1 MEQAAVI
8 INEIPSIF
16 NQALGIVNTFMQII
30 LSVLMAF
37 GVITGPA
44 TDDPIVLKD
53 EENVNLAVVAFAD
66 THIRPTGISPYNFEC
81 ALDDIENSD
90 VDFDAFLIAG
100 DLSELGDDISYEL
113 MWDALDKTEI
123 DNILLTTGNHDVR
136 VVYDLRTEQII
147 DKTNGFLGTEIDKPY
162 YSYDING
169 YTFIVMGSDSRLF
182 EKAIISDE
190 QLAFI
195 DAELERA
202 TKDGKPAFVMCHQP
216 LENTHGLPE
225 VWKNGGIGEQSEK
238 VREVLVKY
246 KNVFFLNGHL
256 HDGVYENSLE
266 ILDEEKG
273 VYSVNLPAFGKEN
286 DYGKFLQP
294 GLGTYFEIYDDEV
307 VFTARDFRAGKSL
320 EGCTKSFELVK

>member
-53 EENVNLAVVAFAD
+53 EENVNLAIVAFAD

-123 DNILLTTGNHDVR
+123 DNILLATGNHDVR

-147 DKTNGFLGTEIDKPY
+147 DKTNSFLGTEIDKPY

-182 EKAIISDE
+182 EKAVISDE

-238 VREVLVKY
+238 VREILVKY

>member
-1 MEQAAVI
+1 MEQAVAI
-8 INEIPSIF
+8 IKEIPAIF
-16 NQALGIVNTFMQII
+16 NQVLAILNTFMEMV
-30 LSVLMAF
+30 LSVLLAF
-37 GVITGPA
+37 GVISGPA
-44 TDDPIVLKD
+44 TDEPITLRD
-53 EENVNLAVVAFAD
+53 EESVKLAVVALAD

-81 ALDDIENSD
+81 GLEDIGNSG
-90 VDFDAFLIAG
+90 VDFDALLIAG

-113 MWDALDKTEI
+113 MWDALDETEI
-123 DNILLTTGNHDVR
+123 KNILLATGNHDVR

-147 DKTNGFLGTEIDKPY
+147 DKTNSFLGTEFDKPY

-169 YTFIVMGSDSRLF
+169 YTFIVMGSDSQLF
-182 EKAIISDE
+182 EKAVISDE

-202 TKDGKPAFVMCHQP
+202 TQDGKPAFVMCHQP

-225 VWKNGGIGEQSEK
+225 VWKNGGIGEQSER
-238 VREVLVKY
+238 VREILVKY
-246 KNVFFLNGHL
+246 ENVFFLNGHL

-273 VYSVNLPAFGKEN
+273 VYSINLPAFGKEN

-294 GLGTYFEIYDDEV
+294 GLGTYFEVYDNEI
-307 VFTARDFRAGKSL
+307 VFTARDFRAGKAL
-320 EGCTKSFELVK
+320 ENCTMTFTLK

>member
-1 MEQAAVI
+1 MEQAVTI
-8 INEIPSIF
+8 IKELPALF
-16 NQALGIVNTFMQII
+16 NQVMGVMNSFMEIVLTF
-30 LSVLMAF
+30 LLTF

-44 TDDPIVLKD
+44 TEDPITFAD

-66 THIRPTGISPYNFEC
+66 THIRPTGISPYDFEC
-81 ALDDIENSD
+81 GLEDIENSG
-90 VDFDAFLIAG
+90 VDFDALLIAG
-100 DLSELGDDISYEL
+100 DISELGDDVSYEL
-113 MWDALDKTEI
+113 MWEALDKTEI
-123 DNILLTTGNHDVR
+123 DNILLATGNHDVR

-147 DKTNGFLGTEIDKPY
+147 DKTNSFLGTEIEKPY

-169 YTFIVMGSDSRLF
+169 YTFIVMGSDRQLF
-182 EKAIISDE
+182 EKAVISDE

-202 TKDGKPAFVMCHQP
+202 TADGKPAFVMCHQP

-238 VREVLVKY
+238 VREILVRY
-246 KNVFFLNGHL
+246 NNVFFLNGHL

-266 ILDEEKG
+266 VLDEEKG
-273 VYSVNLPAFGKEN
+273 VYSINLPAYGKEN
-286 DYGKFLQP
+286 DYGSFLQP
-294 GLGTYFEIYDDEV
+294 GLGTYFEVYDDEI

-320 EGCTKSFELVK
+320 EGCTMAFTLVK

>member
-1 MEQAAVI
+1 MEQAVAI
-8 INEIPSIF
+8 IKEIPAVF
-16 NQALGIVNTFMQII
+16 NQVLAILNTFMEMV
-30 LSVLMAF
+30 LSVLLAF
-37 GVITGPA
+37 GVISGPA
-44 TDDPIVLKD
+44 TDEPITLKD
-53 EENVNLAVVAFAD
+53 AENVNLAVVAFAD

-81 ALDDIENSD
+81 GLEDIENSG
-90 VDFDAFLIAG
+90 VDFDALLIAG

-113 MWDALDKTEI
+113 MWDALNETEI
-123 DNILLTTGNHDVR
+123 ENILLATGNHDVR

-147 DKTNGFLGTEIDKPY
+147 DKTNSFLGTEFDKPY

-169 YTFIVMGSDSRLF
+169 YTFIVMGSDSQLF
-182 EKAIISDE
+182 EKAVISDE

-202 TKDGKPAFVMCHQP
+202 TKNGKPAFVMCHQP

-225 VWKNGGIGEQSEK
+225 VWKNGGIGEQSER
-238 VREVLVKY
+238 VREILVKY
-246 KNVFFLNGHL
+246 ENVFFLNGHL

-273 VYSVNLPAFGKEN
+273 VYSINLPAYGREN

-294 GLGTYFEIYDDEV
+294 GLGTYFEVYDNEV
-307 VFTARDFRAGKSL
+307 VFTARDFRAGKAL
-320 EGCTKSFELVK
+320 ENCTMTFTLK

>member
-81 ALDDIENSD
+81 ALEDIENSG
-90 VDFDAFLIAG
+90 VDFDAFLVAG

-123 DNILLTTGNHDVR
+123 DNILLATGNHDVR

-182 EKAIISDE
+182 EKAVISDE

-238 VREVLVKY
+238 VREILVKY

>member
-1 MEQAAVI
+1 MKFAI
-8 INEIPSIF
+8 IVMHHGTSSF
-16 NQALGIVNTFMQII
+16 NLTKIN
-30 LSVLMAF
+30 
-37 GVITGPA
+37 
-44 TDDPIVLKD
+44 
-53 EENVNLAVVAFAD
+53 
-66 THIRPTGISPYNFEC
+66 
-81 ALDDIENSD
+81 
-90 VDFDAFLIAG
+90 
-100 DLSELGDDISYEL
+100 
-113 MWDALDKTEI
+113 ALDKTEI
-123 DNILLTTGNHDVR
+123 DNILLATGNHDVR

-182 EKAIISDE
+182 EKAVISDE

-238 VREVLVKY
+238 VREILVKY